1 METSKTV
8 AIIQARMGSSR
19 LPGKVMMPIV
29 SKPVLWHVVERVKR
43 AKLINQVVVATS
55 TNPEDK
61 KIVDFCEINNI
72 EVFKGSQND
81 VLDRYFKCAK
91 KYHAKFIVRITADC
105 PLIDPQL
112 IDKLIRKIFKGRY
125 DYIGIAIGGGVVTS
139 KIYRFPQGLDA
150 EIFTFNALR
159 EAWKETTDPVDRE
172 HVSVYIWRNDKKFK
186 LGQPLSAEKDYSK
199 FRLTLDWLEDLKL
212 IRKIYGKLY
221 KKKRYFNYKDVISLL
236 GKHPSL
242 AAINSQY
249 LGKTH
254 ERFYREKLLSEF
266 NKISLSNNLGA
277 KNITAIAILAAK
289 GVKIQGENKERILIA
304 IRLAKEKYKHCPVI
318 FLGTGVQI
326 KFFKKNLQRFG
337 LNQKILF
344 PSYKERTNTK
354 MQIEDLAKLAN
365 KQKANNILIV
375 SHAYHIPRIKR
386 YCKRYFDEKNKVYF
400 WPVGSV
406 QKQKRLIEAEIK
418 KIIKYSAKGD
428 IPLFI

>member
-1 METSKTV
+1 MKKGEIV
-8 AIIQARMGSSR
+8 ALFQTRMGSSR
-19 LPGKVMMPIV
+19 LPGKVMMPIGG
-29 SKPVLWHVVERVKR
+29 KPVLWHVVERVKR

-72 EVFKGSQND
+72 EVFKGSEND

-112 IDKLIRKIFKGRY
+112 IDKLIRKFFKGRY

-139 KIYRFPQGLDA
+139 KICRFPQGLDA

-159 EAWKETTDPVDRE
+159 KAWKETADPVDRE

-221 KKKRYFNYKDVISLL
+221 KKKEYFNYKDIISLL

-242 AAINSQY
+242 VAINSKY

-266 NKISLSNNLGA
+266 NKISLSNNLDT

-289 GVKIQGENKERILIA
+289 GVKIQGEK
-304 IRLAKEKYKHCPVI
+304 
-318 FLGTGVQI
+318 
-326 KFFKKNLQRFG
+326 
-337 LNQKILF
+337 
-344 PSYKERTNTK
+344 
-354 MQIEDLAKLAN
+354 
-365 KQKANNILIV
+365 
-375 SHAYHIPRIKR
+375 
-386 YCKRYFDEKNKVYF
+386 
-400 WPVGSV
+400 
-406 QKQKRLIEAEIK
+406 
-418 KIIKYSAKGD
+418 
-428 IPLFI
+428 